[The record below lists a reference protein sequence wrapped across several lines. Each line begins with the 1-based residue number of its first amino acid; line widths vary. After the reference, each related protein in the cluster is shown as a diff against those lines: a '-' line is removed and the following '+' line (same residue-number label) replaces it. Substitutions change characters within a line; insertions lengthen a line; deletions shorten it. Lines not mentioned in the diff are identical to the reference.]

1 MNPVHEG
8 VTPLASAPEGR
19 GDVHVVPAILP
30 TADRVGRVRVLQ
42 AAVRSAVAPYLSRQ
56 VQRVGRTG
64 VGGAGL
70 LMAALAFFVGT
81 NVPLRHQVVTLQ
93 QELEAA
99 KQARLESAA
108 NARPAPDTDAR
119 LFLERLPARG
129 QLPQMTETILAQ
141 ASASGIALE
150 RGTYDFSVMPSRRV
164 VRARM
169 TFPVHGKYPDI
180 RRFVDGTLAAL
191 PSAAVDGLRLERKDI
206 GATEIDAQVR
216 FAVYLREA
224 P

>member
-1 MNPVHEG
+1 
-8 VTPLASAPEGR
+8 
-19 GDVHVVPAILP
+19 
-30 TADRVGRVRVLQ
+30 
-42 AAVRSAVAPYLSRQ
+42 
-56 VQRVGRTG
+56 
-64 VGGAGL
+64 
-70 LMAALAFFVGT
+70 MAALAFFVGT